1 MISKIINANYYNSIP
16 NISTPWVE
24 RVSSYT
30 LHWVVSGELNFT
42 IDSKKITLRA
52 GEVIIVKPNVTVI
65 ADYDKNEKII
75 FGVTFF
81 EGDFSHTKNI
91 PFEKPITLSQTLKE
105 TFIHYFYTASQYFQK
120 EEVLNDSAIY
130 GYLTSTISSILY
142 KVDILNSNNKKLIFS
157 DVSKINTMVNDQSL
171 TFEIKNYLSKRISEN
186 VTLKELSNAL
196 GVSVNTA
203 MHVFKKNVGI
213 SIMDYFTKIKIEQAM
228 KMIAVGDYSFRTIS
242 ERLGFESPE
251 YFSRVFKRK
260 TGLTPT
266 EYAKEQSKWS
276 GCLATLFM

>member
-1 MISKIINANYYNSIP
+1 MVSKIITANYYNSIP
-16 NISTPWVE
+16 NITTPWVE
-24 RVSSYT
+24 RISAYT
-30 LHWVVSGELNFT
+30 MHWLVSGELKLT
-42 IDSKKITLRA
+42 IDSKIITLRA
-52 GEVIIVKPNVTVI
+52 GEIILIKPNVTLI

-75 FGVTFF
+75 FGVTSFSA
-81 EGDFSHTKNI
+81 DFTNAKNI
-91 PFEKPITLSQTLKE
+91 PFETPISLSQTLKE
-105 TFIHYFYTASQYFQK
+105 TLIQYFYTASQYFSK
-120 EEVLNDSAIY
+120 DELSNDIAINGYIKSTLN
-130 GYLTSTISSILY
+130 SILY
-142 KVDILNSNNKKLIFS
+142 KVDILNSCNKKVIFS

-171 TFEIKNYLSKRISEN
+171 TFEIKNYLSKRLSEN
-186 VTLKELSNAL
+186 VTLKDLSSSL

-228 KMIAVGDYSFRTIS
+228 KLISEGDLSFRTIS
-242 ERLGFESPE
+242 EKLGFESPE

-276 GCLATLFM
+276 GCLAILFM